1 MKTLV
6 ITQLERHYQID
17 GQHLEQCVRYTLTGQ
32 ITKADNI
39 PATQQ
44 ADCLDYQ
51 IKSARATI
59 CKGLNIEQHLQQD
72 KAHKYLY
79 VTKNYIGYVMDKSEY
94 LEFCKTFGTI
104 TRDSQKNGG
113 QQKLRLKSEGKK
125 MLQWLTDRV

>member
-1 MKTLV
+1 MKT
-6 ITQLERHYQID
+6 ITIAQLKRHYKID

-72 KAHKYLY
+72 KAYKYLY